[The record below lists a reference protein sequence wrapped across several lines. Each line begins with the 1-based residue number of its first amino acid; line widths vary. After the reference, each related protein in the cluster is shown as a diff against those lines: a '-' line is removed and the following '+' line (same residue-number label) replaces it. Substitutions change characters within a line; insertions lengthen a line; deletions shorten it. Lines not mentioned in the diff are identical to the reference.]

1 MMFEY
6 FVTQKFVT
14 SAREEATM
22 KNRKSL
28 SNYSGIKWGLITMDV
43 FIKYVAPL
51 LSGMENYQLKHHNNF
66 PVKNQL
72 FKLSFSPLNL

>member
-14 SAREEATM
+14 SEREEATM
-22 KNRKSL
+22 RNRKSL
-28 SNYSGIKWGLITMDV
+28 SNYSGKSWGLITMDV
-43 FIKYVAPL
+43 FIKYVATL
-51 LSGMENYQLKHHNNF
+51 LSGMGNYQLKHHNNS

-72 FKLSFSPLNL
+72 FKLSFSPFNL